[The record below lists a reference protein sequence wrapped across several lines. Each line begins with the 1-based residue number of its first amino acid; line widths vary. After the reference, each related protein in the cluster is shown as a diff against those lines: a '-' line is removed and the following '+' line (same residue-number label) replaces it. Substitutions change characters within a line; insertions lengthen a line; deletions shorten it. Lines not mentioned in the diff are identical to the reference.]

1 MEIHQ
6 IVFGIQ
12 NKTHTHTEMQQPSL
26 KPINV
31 VPGGRTRGGYI
42 RIRGGRATS
51 YMTAPIKQH
60 KVIITPILPVVSPSP
75 RTPQGAPLFSPC
87 SFFSLIHPSDL

>member
-31 VPGGRTRGGYI
+31 VPGGRTRGD
-42 RIRGGRATS
+42 T
-51 YMTAPIKQH
+51 
-60 KVIITPILPVVSPSP
+60 
-75 RTPQGAPLFSPC
+75 
-87 SFFSLIHPSDL
+87 